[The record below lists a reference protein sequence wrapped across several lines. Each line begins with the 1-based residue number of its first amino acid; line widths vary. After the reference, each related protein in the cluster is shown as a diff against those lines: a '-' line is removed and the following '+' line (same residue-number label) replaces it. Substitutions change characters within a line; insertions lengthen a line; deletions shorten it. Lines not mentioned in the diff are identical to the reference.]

1 LERTV
6 LDEQGIVRRLRR
18 RARDALSVFRSE
30 DQGTQNQQVQRALQ
44 QIESFL
50 VALGRHVT

>member
-50 VALGRHVT
+50 VVLGRHVT

>member
-18 RARDALSVFRSE
+18 RARYALSVFRSE